1 MNPELPTT
9 TPPPLIPR
17 EFSPNPTYREMFE
30 GLLRHPKEL
39 ARALESSVLRVPLQL
54 SMIALLSFLVYG
66 LILGCFAKQQQF
78 WAAPLKISVGM
89 IFAALICFPSL
100 YVFSTLA
107 GGKFSPKLLCTYL
120 AGSLALMGLLLL
132 GFAPAVWIFAESTNS
147 LGFMGFLA
155 LIAWMISFGFAI
167 RFLRVASTAQGA
179 TQSGPMIVWA
189 IVFCLVTLQL
199 STSLRPI
206 LGRSEHFLQLNEKR
220 FFLQHW
226 VESMPLSLDETADE
240 SSASNGQRGTETTAP
255 ESATPT
261 PENTSN
267 PFLEK

>member
-1 MNPELPTT
+1 MNQEIPAT
-9 TPPPLIPR
+9 TPPPLIQR
-17 EFSPNPTYREMFE
+17 EFSSNPSYRDIFE

-39 ARALESSVLRVPLQL
+39 ARALETSGMRVPLRL
-54 SMIALLSFLVYG
+54 SLIALLSFLVYG
-66 LILGCFAKQQQF
+66 LILGCFAKHEQF
-78 WAAPLKISVGM
+78 WAAPVKISAGM
-89 IFAALICFPSL
+89 LFASLICFPSL

-120 AGSLALMGLLLL
+120 TGSLALMGLLLL

-155 LIAWMISFGFAI
+155 LLAWMISFGFAI
-167 RFLRVASTAQGA
+167 RFLRVSSTAQGA

-226 VESMPLSLDETADE
+226 LESMPLTLEETAENTTSSRNGTSVEPARGADPTIPE
-240 SSASNGQRGTETTAP
+240 SS
-255 ESATPT
+255 
-261 PENTSN
+261 SN